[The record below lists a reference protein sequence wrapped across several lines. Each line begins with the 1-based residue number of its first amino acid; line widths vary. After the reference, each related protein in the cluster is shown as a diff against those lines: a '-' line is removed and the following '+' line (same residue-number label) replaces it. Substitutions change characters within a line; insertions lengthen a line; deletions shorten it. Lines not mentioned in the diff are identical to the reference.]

1 MTDKPR
7 TWNDVTRSTEAEF
20 QSFRKGLDRLLLTP
34 ERFNTF
40 LATMQIKDKPMA
52 DPQWNIKARELY
64 CQICKLYFLSDK
76 AAPKCDVC
84 ETILITVVRSVLTG
98 EVITGARDADPV

>member
-1 MTDKPR
+1 MSDKLR

-20 QSFRKGLDRLLLTP
+20 QAFRKGLDNLLLTP
-34 ERFNTF
+34 ERFNNF

-64 CQICKLYFLSDK
+64 CPICKLYFLSDK
-76 AAPKCDVC
+76 ADVRCGVCD
-84 ETILITVVRSVLTG
+84 THLITVVRSTLTG
-98 EVITGARDADPV
+98 ELITGADNG